1 MKVTNSLLA
10 LACLSGL
17 GVYAAPQAEV
27 SAAAPASQSV
37 ALEGVASPEVK
48 SALAIDSGDTVAAM
62 DATALT
68 KYQPTTLNGM
78 KAKYRRHVVLELLK
92 KGLYGKCNLTKVQ
105 VRREW

>member
-1 MKVTNSLLA
+1 MKITNSLLA
-10 LACLSGL
+10 LAYLSGL
-17 GVYAAPQAEV
+17 GVHAAPQAEV

-37 ALEGVASPEVK
+37 ALEGVASEEVK
-48 SALAIDSGDTVAAM
+48 SALTIDSKNTVSTM

-68 KYQPTTLNGM
+68 RYQPTTLSGM